1 MTTWTDGTGGTRTHN
16 PLLARQVPSQFGH
29 GPRRA
34 EERLG
39 PTALWRGWRRPPS
52 ERPDSN
58 RRFRGPK
65 PRVMG
70 QTSLR
75 SAIGQAGFEP
85 AIFASRRRR
94 DWPDFTTARVS
105 GWRDSNTRSSGPQPD
120 ALSHTRPHPGLRRK
134 GSNLQPSGS
143 EPDAPPIELLRI
155 ASVGLEPTTPCLRGR
170 CCCQLS
176 YDALADSL
184 GFEPRTNG
192 LTVRYASNCARN
204 PR

>member
-1 MTTWTDGTGGTRTHN
+1 MSPTSTRSRMTTWTDGTGGTRTHN

-39 PTALWRGWRRPPS
+39 PTALWRGWRLPPS

-65 PRVMG
+65 PRVID

-75 SAIGQAGFEP
+75 SVSLLLY
-85 AIFASRRRR
+85 SR
-94 DWPDFTTARVS
+94 AHQS
-105 GWRDSNTRSSGPQPD
+105 GWRDSSTRSSGPQPD